1 MHVAKDVFKNTV
13 GILLDIPSK
22 TKDGLRAHKDLQKF
36 GIRPQ
41 VHPEERPN
49 GKYYLPPANYNLT
62 LEEKTTFCWCL
73 QGVRVPTGFYLTHKE
88 SHLNV

>member
-1 MHVAKDVFKNTV
+1 LDIGHAIDTMHVAKDVFKNTV

-22 TKDGLRAHKDLQKF
+22 AKDGLRAHKDLQKF

-49 GKYYLPPANYNLT
+49 GKYYLPQLT
-62 LEEKTTFCWCL
+62 IT
-73 QGVRVPTGFYLTHKE
+73 
-88 SHLNV
+88 